1 MHINIGKLIK
11 QEMIRQGLKPG
22 ELAER
27 IWVTRTNIY
36 SIFERKSIDTELLER
51 ICDAL
56 HTNFF
61 TPMAEEISLKVGD
74 NNPSD
79 ALDEVNM
86 LSYQVM
92 GDDLQYFTTEDI
104 EEGFQEVKR
113 LVISLLVNGSGFDEV
128 IDLPQELFPLLTYAY
143 DCAMEG
149 PLKGKS
155 DEEIDSLLFP
165 WLEIHHPKLT
175 SAIKDAVNEMLL
187 ERIAAD
193 VEGEY
198 RDYIDYNEP
207 TSIDEWFS
215 LGKNDIQ
222 YFIDDLHE
230 RIQTV
235 KRPLRWKQKSI

>member
-1 MHINIGKLIK
+1 
-11 QEMIRQGLKPG
+11 
-22 ELAER
+22 
-27 IWVTRTNIY
+27 
-36 SIFERKSIDTELLER
+36 
-51 ICDAL
+51 
-56 HTNFF
+56 
-61 TPMAEEISLKVGD
+61 
-74 NNPSD
+74 
-79 ALDEVNM
+79 
-86 LSYQVM
+86 
-92 GDDLQYFTTEDI
+92 
-104 EEGFQEVKR
+104 
-113 LVISLLVNGSGFDEV
+113 
-128 IDLPQELFPLLTYAY
+128 
-143 DCAMEG
+143 MEG
-149 PLKGKS
+149 QLKGKS

-165 WLEIHHPKLT
+165 WLEINHPKLA
-175 SAIKDAVNEMLL
+175 SAIKEAVNEMLL